1 MQNFS
6 ILTVFTLLFAALA
19 LAAPVVVERQITP
32 KGVNQYGDDGVPS
45 KTDGSGSVVP
55 VVPGTAKGV
64 SGSPN

>member
-19 LAAPVVVERQITP
+19 IAAPVVVERQITP
-32 KGVNQYGDDGVPS
+32 QGTNQYGDDGVPS
-45 KTDGSGSVVP
+45 KTDGSGQVVP

-64 SGSPN
+64 SGAK

>member
-19 LAAPVVVERQITP
+19 LAAPVVVDRQIKP
-32 KGVNQYGDDGVPS
+32 EGVNKYGDDGVPS
-45 KTDGSGSVVP
+45 KTDGSGEVVP

-64 SGSPN
+64 SSSPN